1 MKFIKFFVSFS
12 FVFLLSFVACPFA
25 FASEAYN
32 IPFSQPQVVDGSGY
46 IEVLFE
52 RANGSRY
59 VRLFQWQTPTA
70 TDWTE
75 LDLPI
80 PLFLTINRNGFIEF
94 KFDSAPEAVFYSVI
108 TIVDPSLSNS
118 YFDVWQNLSNEGKVT
133 RSLDYDDNIVS
144 FNIYGS
150 YAKLTSNMVGAYIP
164 KFTVTYG
171 DDTSLSDVSS
181 ALTQIN
187 NNLLQLHND
196 NLIFKE
202 DVEYI
207 QSQLTDYFELLHSDN
222 ISINNSIIDI
232 IAWLE
237 FIKNQL
243 NDFSDRV
250 HTDLEASRLLLVD
263 IKSIL
268 SEMNIVLANIDTTT
282 TNINTRLYSLYN
294 LLNRNVVPDLRDV
307 RNNVRDILDLLN
319 QTVTNNLTSPDTS
332 NMDGYIDTE
341 NSLLDNSNVDV
352 SDVVQVE
359 VNQNALTFIW
369 SLVQQIF
376 DSNGK
381 VFGMVLTVLS
391 LGLVAMV
398 LGRKV

>member
-1 MKFIKFFVSFS
+1 M
-12 FVFLLSFVACPFA
+12 
-25 FASEAYN
+25 
-32 IPFSQPQVVDGSGY
+32 
-46 IEVLFE
+46 EVLFE
-52 RANGSRY
+52 RSSGSRY

-80 PLFLTINRNGFIEF
+80 PLFLTINKNGFIEF
-94 KFDSAPEAVFYSVI
+94 KFESAPEAIFYSVI
-108 TIVDPSLSNS
+108 TIVDPSLSDLHFN
-118 YFDVWQNLSNEGKVT
+118 VWQNLSDEGKVT

-150 YAKLTSNMVGAYIP
+150 YAQLTSDMINTYIP
-164 KFTVTYG
+164 EFSVTYG

-181 ALTQIN
+181 TLTEIN
-187 NNLLQLHND
+187 NNLLQLHSD

-207 QSQLTDYFELLHSDN
+207 QSQLTQYFELLHSDN
-222 ISINNSIIDI
+222 VSINNSIMDAIV
-232 IAWLE
+232 WLD
-237 FIKNQL
+237 FISDQL

-263 IKSIL
+263 IKSVL
-268 SEMNIVLANIDTTT
+268 SEMNIVLANIDSTTST
-282 TNINTRLYSLYN
+282 INQRVYAIYQNLQRHIIPDLEEVRANIKSILN
-294 LLNRNVVPDLRDV
+294 LLNQSVS
-307 RNNVRDILDLLN
+307 
-319 QTVTNNLTSPDTS
+319 NNLTSPDTS
-332 NMDGYIDTE
+332 DMDGYIDTE
-341 NSLLDNSNVDV
+341 NSLLDNSNVNV

>member
-1 MKFIKFFVSFS
+1 MKFIKFFLSFS
-12 FVFLLSFVACPFA
+12 FVFLLTFVACPFA
-25 FASEAYN
+25 SAAESYN
-32 IPFSQPQVVDGSGY
+32 ISFSQPQVADGTGY
-46 IEVLFE
+46 MEVLFE
-52 RANGSRY
+52 RSSGSRY

-80 PLFLTINRNGFIEF
+80 PLFLTINKNGFIEF
-94 KFDSAPEAVFYSVI
+94 KFESAPEAIFYSVI
-108 TIVDPSLSNS
+108 TIVDPSLSDLHFN
-118 YFDVWQNLSNEGKVT
+118 VWQNLSDEGKVT

-150 YAKLTSNMVGAYIP
+150 YAQLTSDMINTYIP
-164 KFTVTYG
+164 EFSVTYG

-181 ALTQIN
+181 TLTEIN
-187 NNLLQLHND
+187 NNLLQLHSD

-207 QSQLTDYFELLHSDN
+207 QSQLTQYFELLHSDN
-222 ISINNSIIDI
+222 VSINNSIMDAIV
-232 IAWLE
+232 WLD
-237 FIKNQL
+237 FISDQL

-263 IKSIL
+263 IKSVL
-268 SEMNIVLANIDTTT
+268 SEMNIVLANIDSTTST
-282 TNINTRLYSLYN
+282 INQRVYAIYQNLQRHIIPDLEEVRANIKSILN
-294 LLNRNVVPDLRDV
+294 LLNQSVS
-307 RNNVRDILDLLN
+307 
-319 QTVTNNLTSPDTS
+319 NNLTSPDTS
-332 NMDGYIDTE
+332 DMDGYIDTE
-341 NSLLDNSNVDV
+341 NSLLDNSNVNV